1 MPSVLTDIPSNGAA
15 RYPAARTALA
25 YYPDETSEPVLTT
38 WTEFNDASRAMA
50 NALCDAGLQP
60 GDRLAML
67 TANSVAML
75 VTDFGA
81 YANGIVTTS
90 IYATSS
96 PDEVRFILRDSGAHA
111 ILVGDAQK
119 LSMVRA
125 VAADCPELRLVIAV
139 EADDDATAAIAGAP
153 QVTSVTFDEFLA
165 RGRRVAPETAAVV
178 AERTRDVNPDTL
190 ATLIYTSGTT
200 GAPKGAMLT
209 HGNFEAALRIHHER
223 LEMLSDR
230 DTSLCFLPLS
240 HIFEKAWTYLCLD
253 YGMMVSVNADPKAIT
268 KVIRR
273 VRPTCMCSVPRFW
286 EKVYTAVMVKM
297 ESVGPVKRLM
307 IRRALKAGSM
317 RNLKYVRTGRRV
329 PALLEKRYNFY
340 NSLVFKPILRAAGIE
355 NGNLF
360 PTAGAPVSPKI
371 VEFFRAIGVP
381 MMVGYGLSETT
392 ATVTCF
398 PTVDYEIG
406 TVGTPIPGVEVRTG
420 KDNEILVKGPTVM
433 KGYFHNEKETREAF
447 TEDGWFR
454 TGDAGALDAAGDLTL
469 TERLKDLFKTSNG
482 KYIAPQMLETQL
494 AQDKYIEQVAIIGDC
509 RKYVTAI
516 IIPAFKALREY
527 ARQKKI
533 AFVTNA
539 DLIRNIDIRRLIQEH
554 IDKIQQNLASYEKVK
569 RFILLPHEFTVE
581 SGELT
586 NTLKLR
592 RPVINRRYASEIESM
607 YS

>member
-1 MPSVLTDIPSNGAA
+1 
-15 RYPAARTALA
+15 
-25 YYPDETSEPVLTT
+25 
-38 WTEFNDASRAMA
+38 
-50 NALCDAGLQP
+50 
-60 GDRLAML
+60 
-67 TANSVAML
+67 
-75 VTDFGA
+75 
-81 YANGIVTTS
+81 
-90 IYATSS
+90 
-96 PDEVRFILRDSGAHA
+96 
-111 ILVGDAQK
+111 
-119 LSMVRA
+119 
-125 VAADCPELRLVIAV
+125 
-139 EADDDATAAIAGAP
+139 
-153 QVTSVTFDEFLA
+153 
-165 RGRRVAPETAAVV
+165 
-178 AERTRDVNPDTL
+178 
-190 ATLIYTSGTT
+190 
-200 GAPKGAMLT
+200 
-209 HGNFEAALRIHHER
+209 
-223 LEMLSDR
+223 MLSDR

-569 RFILLPHEFTVE
+569 RFILLPHEFSVE

>member
-1 MPSVLTDIPSNGAA
+1 MPSVLTDIPANGAA
-15 RYPAARTALA
+15 RYADTRTALA
-25 YYPDETSEPVLTT
+25 YYPDEASQPQLTS
-38 WTEFNDASRAMA
+38 WTEFHRKATAMA
-50 NALCDAGLQP
+50 NALCAAGLKP

-75 VTDFGA
+75 VADFGA

-96 PDEVRFILRDSGAHA
+96 PDEVRFILRDSGARA
-111 ILVGDAQK
+111 ILTGDAQK

-125 VAADCPELRLVIAV
+125 LAPECPELRLIIAA
-139 EADDDATAAIAGAP
+139 EADDDISAAIAGAP
-153 QVTSVTFDEFLA
+153 DVRTVSFTAFLKEGIEA
-165 RGRRVAPETAAVV
+165 QPHTEAEVAA
-178 AERTRDVNPDTL
+178 RTRAVTPDTL

-200 GAPKGAMLT
+200 GQPKGAMLT

-230 DTSLCFLPLS
+230 DNSLCFLPLS

-253 YGMMVSVNADPKAIT
+253 YGMSVSVNADPRAIN

-286 EKVYTAVMVKM
+286 EKVYTAILLKM
-297 ESVGPVKRLM
+297 ESAGAVKRLM
-307 IRRALKAGSM
+307 MRRALTIGSA
-317 RNLKYVRTGRRV
+317 RNLKYVRTGREV
-329 PALLEKRYNFY
+329 PALLKKRYNFY
-340 NSLVFKPILRAAGIE
+340 NNLVFKPILRAVGIE

-360 PTAGAPVSPKI
+360 PTAGAPISPKI

-392 ATVTCF
+392 ATVTCY
-398 PTVDYEIG
+398 PTVGYEIG
-406 TVGTPIPGVEVRTG
+406 TVGTPIPGVEVRLG

-433 KGYFHNEKETREAF
+433 KGYFHNEKETAEAF

-454 TGDAGALDAAGDLTL
+454 TGDAGQVDAAHALLL

-482 KYIAPQMLETQL
+482 KYIAPQMLETHL

-527 ARQKKI
+527 ARKKKI

-539 DLIRNIDIRRLIQEH
+539 DLIRNMDIRRLIQEH
-554 IDKIQQNLASYEKVK
+554 IDNLQQGLASYEQVK
-569 RFILLPHEFTVE
+569 RFILLPHKFTVE

-607 YS
+607 YR